1 MLIFISYFFR
11 PVTTPKPPKELF
23 FPPLE
28 NIPPAVGGGG
38 VVEDIGGA
46 SGVVPPAVGGPGG
59 ELPGG
64 PSLYVPGEPVP
75 LAAALV
81 GPPVPGVAGSRA
93 GPIVGTILGTL
104 AFLSSLTWAFYK
116 MKPGIPAFLSPG
128 AASVA
133 GGPVQ
138 ISAPRA
144 TSNLGAVQAASQSG
158 GAGGA
163 GSTKLTVVN
172 GTGK

>member
-1 MLIFISYFFR
+1 M
-11 PVTTPKPPKELF
+11 
-23 FPPLE
+23 
-28 NIPPAVGGGG
+28 
-38 VVEDIGGA
+38 
-46 SGVVPPAVGGPGG
+46 VPPVVGGPGG

-81 GPPVPGVAGSRA
+81 GPPVPTVAGARA

-133 GGPVQ
+133 GGPVT
-138 ISAPRA
+138 ITAPRA
-144 TSNLGAVQAASQSG
+144 TSNLGAVQAASG
-158 GAGGA
+158 TGAGGA

-172 GTGK
+172 GTAAGKWRFIEPRHEETCLRGCDQLRFKLARSATETG